1 MSDLLQNVDG
11 AYQLLNNSWKVIRKT
26 KNQRSITRLAKE
38 SIMQFPLVFSDG
50 MPFDRSPI
58 IVKGL
63 EAMLASQ
70 VVSHLSLHND
80 IDLGEYDGIGGYLQ
94 KFTNTSAIP
103 DSLMY
108 GKNTFDTMKT
118 FVKESA
124 VLTSN
129 PKGKVDPAAVYECW
143 LDADNVVCEGSLN
156 DIYQPYKDTMKVIE
170 SEVVRLNDLMIAQE
184 VNTQAIKDY
193 YGNQL
198 SSTDSNFNTK
208 ANIHAVTRAHKKA
221 ISDYEDSFNPMVKVG
236 KVTYTFDQMDEL
248 IKKETDPTTRDYYIK
263 RKKQAEK
270 EFEKMKKG
278 DRTLRDLRATTPNVH
293 YGSPKV
299 VTRGE
304 AFMEPTMVECEF
316 LLHGQKEGRVSQKV
330 AFGVK
335 VMPRTIPTGAM
346 VNNLLN
352 TLGTSNPVFTF
363 IKWQKGEL
371 KLVKDL
377 LLGMNEAKLDAKA
390 NKTAARVF
398 SSLKSLRRK
407 AKMVGV
413 TGKAIPVTTTFIIT
427 SLEAE
432 QIKQQSGYNLYD
444 EGTAAIILDKLH
456 CMGFG
461 IYDVENERLDILF
474 DGYSDF
480 LSVTPNALKKMTSDQ
495 TKDIIAEFNKLQA
508 MQLRR

>member
-170 SEVVRLNDLMIAQE
+170 SEVVRLNDLMIAKE
-184 VNTQAIKDY
+184 ADEPKESKIDTQAIKDY
-193 YGNQL
+193 YGNKL
-198 SSTDSNFNTK
+198 NGTNSNFNAK
-208 ANIHAVTRAHKKA
+208 ANLKHARTREDDAKTLKRVPS
-221 ISDYEDSFNPMVKVG
+221 SD
-236 KVTYTFDQMDEL
+236 
-248 IKKETDPTTRDYYIK
+248 
-263 RKKQAEK
+263 A
-270 EFEKMKKG
+270 
-278 DRTLRDLRATTPNVH
+278 
-293 YGSPKV
+293 KV

-316 LLHGQKEGRVSQKV
+316 LLHGQKEGRVTQKV